1 MNPIAVEACD
11 TCGRTRLTGGYACR
25 SCGGTTLCSKSVE
38 GDCVVTAV
46 TKVDRSPIES
56 PVGTVPF
63 YIEMVTLDAIPEVR
77 VMAVCA
83 EAVEI
88 GQLMTVSSSDGIA
101 SYRLEV
107 LSSKRDAKSREEK
120 T

>member
-1 MNPIAVEACD
+1 MNPIAVEICD
-11 TCGRTRLTGGYACR
+11 TCGRAQLTGGYACR
-25 SCGGTTLCSKSVE
+25 SCGGTALCSKPVA

-63 YIEMVTLDAIPEVR
+63 YLAMVTLDATPEVR

-88 GQLMTVSSSDGIA
+88 GQPMTVTSSDGLA
-101 SYRLEV
+101 PYRLEA
-107 LSSKRDAKSREEK
+107 LSCKRD